1 MTESDLIK
9 DALTDFET
17 YAHKNL
23 HNFDRTSSA
32 QWTEEIMLRLCKA
45 GHKNEYYV
53 RVSKVDDA
61 DDGEWLYDMTW
72 LQYDGRQQLIDVKL
86 VLECEWQD
94 FRKHVVPDFRKML
107 LAKSDLRCMIF
118 QAADEQKAQNNVR
131 SLISVINRFHRT
143 ECEDNYLFCVWLKNE
158 SRFYFDVY
166 PSNPVEVDED
176 PPTKGLHL
184 GYIKKLYLDY
194 WTALKSSF
202 EGRDRGIKFRKPLP
216 QCFMTFAVGRSDFHI
231 HTWASRDK
239 RYVNVGLTVQGIQG
253 KSHFDR
259 LKMSKTEI
267 ESEIGAELEWQENP
281 KQNYIR
287 LYLRN
292 IDLTNQRD
300 WGKQHRWLCEQLETF
315 YRVFSERIKAL

>member
-17 YAHKNL
+17 YARKNL
-23 HNFDRTSSA
+23 PNFDRTSSA
-32 QWTEEIMLRLCKA
+32 QWTEEIMTRLCEA
-45 GHKNEYYV
+45 GHTNEYYV
-53 RVSKVDDA
+53 RVSRVDDA

-72 LQYDGRQQLIDVKL
+72 LQYNGMQQLIDVKL

-118 QAADEQKAQNNVR
+118 IAADEQKAQNNVR
-131 SLISVINRFHRT
+131 RLVSVINRFHKT

-166 PSNPVEVDED
+166 QSNPMGADKD
-176 PPTKGLHL
+176 PAPLTP
-184 GYIKKLYLDY
+184 IQKLYLEY

-202 EGRDRGIKFRKPLP
+202 EGRDSRIKFRKPLP

-239 RYVNVGLTVQGIQG
+239 GYVNVGLTVRGIQG

-267 ESEIGAELEWQENP
+267 ESEIGAELGAELEWQENP

-287 LYLRN
+287 LYLRK
-292 IDLTNQRD
+292 IDLTNKRD
-300 WGKQHRWLCEQLETF
+300 WDRQHQWLCEQLETF
-315 YRVFSERIKAL
+315 YRVFSERIRAL